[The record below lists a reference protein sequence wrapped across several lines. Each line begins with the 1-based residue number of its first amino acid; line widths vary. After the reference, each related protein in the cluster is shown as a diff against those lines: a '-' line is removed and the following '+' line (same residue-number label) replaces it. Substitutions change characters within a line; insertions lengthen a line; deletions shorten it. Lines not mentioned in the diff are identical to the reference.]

1 MSAGRWAGG
10 LAVLMLVLSG
20 CDGLSPVIKPAP
32 WDGYGNSGPLAVR
45 GARRDA
51 AGPTIVRALRREP
64 KLTPVFERYGE
75 PDSIEVQ
82 GSRYRSKE
90 IVLVYRR
97 SGDRILVER
106 SADGWVARV
115 PEALPGRT
123 RRAAAR
129 PPTLSADA
137 PEVPAAHP
145 TMAQSLECPID
156 PSRADCVELC
166 ASGAK
171 HEWCR

>member
-1 MSAGRWAGG
+1 MSAGRRAGG
-10 LAVLMLVLSG
+10 LAVLVLVLSG
-20 CDGLSPVIKPAP
+20 CAGLSPVIRPAP
-32 WDGYGNSGPLAVR
+32 WDGYGNSGPLPVR
-45 GARRDA
+45 GASRNA

-75 PDSIEVQ
+75 PDSLEVQ

-106 SADGWVARV
+106 SPDGWVARA
-115 PEALPGRT
+115 PEALPGRG

-129 PPTLSADA
+129 A
-137 PEVPAAHP
+137 PSPGAGAVAVPHP

-156 PSRADCVELC
+156 PSRADCLALC
-166 ASGAK
+166 TSGAK
-171 HEWCR
+171 HEWCP

>member
-1 MSAGRWAGG
+1 
-10 LAVLMLVLSG
+10 
-20 CDGLSPVIKPAP
+20 
-32 WDGYGNSGPLAVR
+32 
-45 GARRDA
+45 
-51 AGPTIVRALRREP
+51 
-64 KLTPVFERYGE
+64 VFERYGE
-75 PDSIEVQ
+75 PDTIEVQ
-82 GSRYRSKE
+82 GSRYRTKE

-106 SADGWVARV
+106 SRDGWVARA

-123 RRAAAR
+123 RRAATRAQV
-129 PPTLSADA
+129 PSTAT
-137 PEVPAAHP
+137 EVPEARP

-156 PSRADCVELC
+156 PSRADCKALC